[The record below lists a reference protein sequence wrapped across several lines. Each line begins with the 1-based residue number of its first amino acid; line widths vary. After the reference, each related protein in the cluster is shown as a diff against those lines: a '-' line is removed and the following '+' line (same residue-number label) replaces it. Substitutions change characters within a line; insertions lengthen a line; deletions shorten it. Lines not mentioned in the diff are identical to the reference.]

1 MKDISRSGSKIH
13 IMEHNYSQGESK
25 MIKFI
30 CAKSESEAGILA
42 AKVMA
47 DVIKTKPN
55 AVVGLSTGSS
65 PINMYKELIRMCS
78 SGEISFKNV
87 KSVNLDEYVGLSPEH
102 DQSYAHF
109 MKDNLFSHVDIDKA
123 NTNLPSG
130 IAEDPEAE
138 CKRYDAVIESM
149 GGVDIQLLG
158 IGNNGHIGFNE
169 PDSHFPKTT
178 SLVNLTDST
187 IDANS
192 RFFASRDLVP
202 TKAISMGIGQI
213 MNADKILLIAF
224 GIGKSEI
231 LEKSLFG
238 PVTPRVPASILQLFK
253 GEVIVCTDESALSVI
268 KDKHPDAV

>member
-1 MKDISRSGSKIH
+1 
-13 IMEHNYSQGESK
+13 

-30 CAKSESEAGILA
+30 CGKTNEEASVLA

-47 DVIKTKPN
+47 DVIKEKPD
-55 AVVGLSTGSS
+55 AVLGLATGSS
-65 PINMYKELIRMCS
+65 PINMYRELIRMCVA
-78 SGEISFKNV
+78 GEISFKQV
-87 KSVNLDEYVGLSPEH
+87 GSVNLDEYVGLSHEH
-102 DQSYAHF
+102 DQSYAYF
-109 MKDNLFSHVDIDKA
+109 MNENLFSHVDIDKA

-130 IAEDPEAE
+130 IAADPEAE
-138 CKRYDAVIESM
+138 CKRYDKVIESM
-149 GGVDIQLLG
+149 GDVDIQLLG

-169 PDSHFPKTT
+169 PDTHFPKTT

-213 MNADKILLIAF
+213 MNAKKILLLAF
-224 GIGKSEI
+224 GTGKAEI

-238 PVTPRVPASILQLFK
+238 PVTPEVPASILQFFG
-253 GEVIVCTDESALSVI
+253 GEVVVCADEAALSVI
-268 KDKHPDAV
+268 KAKHPEVLA